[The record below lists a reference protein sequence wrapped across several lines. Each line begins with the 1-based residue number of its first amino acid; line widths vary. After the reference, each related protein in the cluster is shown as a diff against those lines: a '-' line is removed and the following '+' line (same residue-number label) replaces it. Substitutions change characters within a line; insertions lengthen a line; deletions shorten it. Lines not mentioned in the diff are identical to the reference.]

1 MNHVGNNIARLRN
14 FRRMPQK
21 EMAAKLSMSQQ
32 AYSSIE
38 NKQEIDDDLLERIA
52 QILEFPVD
60 AIRDLDAHSVLSI
73 NQQGGNAGSVF
84 YQYNPNEKIQELYER
99 LLKEK
104 DDIIKSKDEVI
115 EMYRKQQKAG

>member
-1 MNHVGNNIARLRN
+1 
-14 FRRMPQK
+14 MPQK

>member
-1 MNHVGNNIARLRN
+1 MEHLGNNIARLRN
-14 FRRMPQK
+14 FRRIPQK
-21 EMAAKLSMSQQ
+21 EMAAKLRMTQQ
-32 AYSSIE
+32 AYSAVE
-38 NKQEIDDDLLERIA
+38 NKAEIDEDLLEKIA
-52 QILEFPVD
+52 EVLDFPVQ
-60 AIRDLDAHSVLSI
+60 AVRELDAHSVLSI

-115 EMYRKQQKAG
+115 EMYRKQKNVS

>member
-1 MNHVGNNIARLRN
+1 MNHIGNNIARLRN

-21 EMAAKLSMSQQ
+21 EMASKLSMSQQ
-32 AYSSIE
+32 AYSTIE
-38 NKQEIDDDLLERIA
+38 NKQDVDEELLERIA
-52 QILEFPVD
+52 QILEFPVE

-115 EMYRKQQKAG
+115 EMYRKQQKAS

>member
-1 MNHVGNNIARLRN
+1 MEHLGNNIARLRN
-14 FRRMPQK
+14 FRRIPQK
-21 EMAAKLSMSQQ
+21 EMAAKLRMTQQ
-32 AYSSIE
+32 AYSAVE
-38 NKQEIDDDLLERIA
+38 NKAEIDEDLLEKIA
-52 QILEFPVD
+52 EVLDFPVQ
-60 AIRDLDAHSVLSI
+60 AVRELDSHSVLSI

-115 EMYRKQQKAG
+115 EMYKKQKNAS

>member
-1 MNHVGNNIARLRN
+1 MEHLGNNIARLRN
-14 FRRMPQK
+14 FRRIPQK
-21 EMAAKLSMSQQ
+21 EMAAKLRMTQQ
-32 AYSSIE
+32 AYSAVE
-38 NKQEIDDDLLERIA
+38 NKAEIDEDLLEKIA
-52 QILEFPVD
+52 EVLDFPVQ
-60 AIRDLDAHSVLSI
+60 AVRELDAHSVLSI

-115 EMYRKQQKAG
+115 EMYRKQKNAS

>member
-21 EMAAKLSMSQQ
+21 EMAAKLNMSQQ
-32 AYSSIE
+32 AYSTIE
-38 NKQEIDDDLLERIA
+38 NKPDVDDDLLERIA
-52 QILEFPVD
+52 QVLEFPVD
-60 AIRDLDAHSVLSI
+60 AIRELDAHSVVSI
-73 NQQGGNAGSVF
+73 NQQGGNAGSIF

-115 EMYRKQQKAG
+115 EMYRKQQKAS